1 MILEWSIIIRFII
14 TTTFKTCATTHLSD
28 TFNGK
33 VMSRDVPICNIL
45 AICRGVLNCENME
58 VLYITGCH
66 VVIFY
71 KLNEILKEDQI
82 L

>member
-1 MILEWSIIIRFII
+1 MNSN
-14 TTTFKTCATTHLSD
+14 K
-28 TFNGK
+28 FNGK
-33 VMSRDVPICNIL
+33 VMSRDIPICNIL
-45 AICRGVLNCENME
+45 AICREVLNCENME
-58 VLYITGCH
+58 VLYITGCR